1 MFQGDIVCLPKIIR
15 IQSRQSLCFY
25 FSAAIIYFCVTME
38 NKNVMISNPHDLFFK
53 STFSEKNNAANTT
66 KMKIDYIIEEAGKI
80 SPQLRRNTMTTAE
93 LLRKEGRKEGLAKS
107 RIEIAEKMLRSG
119 YSKEEI
125 SKLTGINPDEL
136 SGKSAAPRNNGKV
149 RH

>member
-53 STFSEKNNAANTT
+53 STFSEKKNAANTT

-80 SPQLRRNTMTTAE
+80 SPQLRRNDMTTAD
-93 LLRKEGRKEGLAKS
+93 LLRIEGKIEGLKEGKLKNKHGNC
-107 RIEIAEKMLRSG
+107 
-119 YSKEEI
+119 
-125 SKLTGINPDEL
+125 SKLT
-136 SGKSAAPRNNGKV
+136 
-149 RH
+149 